1 MHGQQALPS
10 LAPMPKWSALEAWM
24 TNERWGWILVA
35 LAAVLMGALT
45 RAPAVAAK
53 VHDRVTSAVHVVS
66 PRPTAP

>member
-1 MHGQQALPS
+1 MLLPGC
-10 LAPMPKWSALEAWM
+10 LNVPRLEASM

-53 VHDRVTSAVHVVS
+53 VHDEVSSMAHVVRP
-66 PRPTAP
+66 PRTAR